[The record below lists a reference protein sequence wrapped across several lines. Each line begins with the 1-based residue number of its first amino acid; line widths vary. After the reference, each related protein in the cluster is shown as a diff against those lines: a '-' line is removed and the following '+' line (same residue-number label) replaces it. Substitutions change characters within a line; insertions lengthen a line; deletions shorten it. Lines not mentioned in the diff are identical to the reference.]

1 MWRKVL
7 RCSKLLCAALLCAA
21 HFALTAEQSPVTM
34 PAMPLPPSIEMP
46 TVSAPVMGGSFYRPG
61 KIYGMPAMPPSAPKA
76 ASAAASPVLSA
87 ENPVQTAPA
96 LPSFAG
102 DALGGHDYLRA
113 ADIQSLGQNGL
124 LGGVYNLLG
133 STAAAKNQTQDV
145 NTTLL
150 LQNILTEIEGLKKQL
165 GKNSAGTA
173 DNVSAQAARTG
184 SLHGLRPAMLRF
196 VINGYDILSTCK
208 TVYLSEPESDGTF
221 LLTADRKYL
230 VDGKQNAETFYFL
243 FKSDGRGGGQGGYSV
258 IPEVSQSPENPASL
272 VFRLS
277 RQENLTAAKTGNLVS
292 LRASIDGLTADLLL
306 DIGKND

>member
-1 MWRKVL
+1 M
-7 RCSKLLCAALLCAA
+7 RCSKLLCTAVLCAA
-21 HFALTAEQSPVTM
+21 HFVLTAEQSPVTM

-61 KIYGMPAMPPSAPKA
+61 KIYGMPALPPSPPKA
-76 ASAAASPVLSA
+76 ASAAVSPVLSA

-102 DALGGHDYLRA
+102 DALGRHDYLRA

-150 LQNILTEIEGLKKQL
+150 LQNILTEIE
-165 GKNSAGTA
+165 
-173 DNVSAQAARTG
+173 G